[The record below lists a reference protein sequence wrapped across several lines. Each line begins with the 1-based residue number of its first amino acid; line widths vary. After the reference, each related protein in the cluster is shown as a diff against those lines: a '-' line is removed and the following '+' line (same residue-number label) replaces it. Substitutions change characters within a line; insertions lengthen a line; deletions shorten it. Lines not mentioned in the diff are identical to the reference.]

1 MFRPMA
7 SFSCDSSLP
16 DNRHNPIFRPHHG
29 CYPLTNSIIDKSGKK
44 FAPKAP
50 ARRPAAPV
58 SSQTS
63 ARPSVDRQVHS
74 QTPQPQ
80 SVAQLIAV
88 SPTPS
93 ISLPTPAPTQQPVTT
108 AQAPPSGQDAAT
120 RIPELSQDP
129 TPPRHPSSGPAVS
142 QIQSSAP
149 RQSPHQLTPVNQT
162 IENIQTPADS
172 RPVTTQSGPEPS
184 LSNVNSTSSQ
194 LPATQNEGPVSTT
207 IVRSSTA
214 APKRSIDPSSTEAVP
229 DDTGAPVAKRRRT
242 AKKSAANI
250 SNSSADANIALPTTE
265 TSEVVPDASNSQE
278 AFDVSHQPAKAKKPR
293 LSAQARR
300 KQQIEDAAAAI
311 VEAATRNTSTT
322 TKKPRQ
328 PAKRKGVD
336 GDETNISET
345 RTDAA
350 PESAGA
356 AERNQTSAK
365 PKRKYTKR
373 KSRQSLQGAAAEIV
387 EEAVNG
393 SSKDLAKRGRKR
405 KRVATPDG
413 ADTIV
418 ISTSEVRMAELCKD
432 GRTGRKSEREKE
444 LIEYERAE
452 FVRKKQR
459 QLQEI
464 MGQAEPEGQG
474 TPVESADAMLERLER
489 ERQEESVAQN
499 VPNTII
505 VDGQI
510 RIDEDSLQIDRHAAA
525 AIERAAEQLEAV
537 DESDLTRKVNSGSWM
552 KRDRSGGWNALLTE
566 RFYDGLRMFGTDF
579 EMISKMFPGRTRHK
593 IKLKFVKEEKV
604 SYERI
609 RATLLGQPIPVD
621 LPEFEKMA
629 GTEFDDPQEL
639 ERDMEED
646 RKRLEEETA
655 AEKQA
660 LENTIRERE
669 EAIAAERATAIADE
683 DTSSKENR
691 GRKGKKKQ
699 KGEKRKTGEP
709 RRKDK
714 HMKRSNTAA
723 GNSVSRELGE
733 AIGADN

>member
-1 MFRPMA
+1 MG
-7 SFSCDSSLP
+7 
-16 DNRHNPIFRPHHG
+16 I
-29 CYPLTNSIIDKSGKK
+29 
-44 FAPKAP
+44 
-50 ARRPAAPV
+50 
-58 SSQTS
+58 
-63 ARPSVDRQVHS
+63 
-74 QTPQPQ
+74 
-80 SVAQLIAV
+80 
-88 SPTPS
+88 
-93 ISLPTPAPTQQPVTT
+93 
-108 AQAPPSGQDAAT
+108 
-120 RIPELSQDP
+120 
-129 TPPRHPSSGPAVS
+129 
-142 QIQSSAP
+142 
-149 RQSPHQLTPVNQT
+149 
-162 IENIQTPADS
+162 
-172 RPVTTQSGPEPS
+172 QSGPEPLFS
-184 LSNVNSTSSQ
+184 HVNSTSSQ
-194 LPATQNEGPVSTT
+194 SRLTQNEGPVSTT
-207 IVRSSTA
+207 SVRSSTA
-214 APKRSIDPSSTEAVP
+214 APKHATDPSSTQAIS

-242 AKKSAANI
+242 TKKSAVTI

-265 TSEVVPDASNSQE
+265 TRELVPEALSSREVL
-278 AFDVSHQPAKAKKPR
+278 DVSHQSLKAKKPR

-311 VEAATRNTSTT
+311 VEAATGNSSTT
-322 TKKPRQ
+322 TKKPKQ
-328 PAKRKGVD
+328 PSKRKGVD
-336 GDETNISET
+336 RDETDISET
-345 RTDAA
+345 RIDAA
-350 PESAGA
+350 PKSAGA
-356 AERNQTSAK
+356 AEKNQASAK

-373 KSRQSLQGAAAEIV
+373 KSRQSLQCAAAEIV
-387 EEAVNG
+387 EEAVSG
-393 SSKDLAKRGRKR
+393 SSKDPAKRDRKR

-413 ADTIV
+413 ADTMV
-418 ISTSEVRMAELCKD
+418 ISTSEVKMADLCKD

-474 TPVESADAMLERLER
+474 TPAESADERLERLER
-489 ERQEESVAQN
+489 ERQEENVAQN

-604 SYERI
+604 NYERI

-639 ERDMEED
+639 ERDIEED

-660 LENTIRERE
+660 LEDAIRERE

-683 DTSSKENR
+683 DSSSKENR

-699 KGEKRKTGEP
+699 KGERRKTGEP

-714 HMKRSNTAA
+714 HMKRSSTAA

-733 AIGADN
+733 AIEADN

>member
-1 MFRPMA
+1 MA
-7 SFSCDSSLP
+7 IQNEPDLLFS
-16 DNRHNPIFRPHHG
+16 
-29 CYPLTNSIIDKSGKK
+29 NS
-44 FAPKAP
+44 
-50 ARRPAAPV
+50 
-58 SSQTS
+58 
-63 ARPSVDRQVHS
+63 
-74 QTPQPQ
+74 
-80 SVAQLIAV
+80 
-88 SPTPS
+88 
-93 ISLPTPAPTQQPVTT
+93 
-108 AQAPPSGQDAAT
+108 
-120 RIPELSQDP
+120 
-129 TPPRHPSSGPAVS
+129 
-142 QIQSSAP
+142 
-149 RQSPHQLTPVNQT
+149 
-162 IENIQTPADS
+162 
-172 RPVTTQSGPEPS
+172 
-184 LSNVNSTSSQ
+184 NSTSSQ
-194 LPATQNEGPVSTT
+194 SRASQNEGFVSTSNFP
-207 IVRSSTA
+207 SSTA
-214 APKRSIDPSSTEAVP
+214 TPRHSVDPSSTQAIQ

-242 AKKSAANI
+242 AKKSAAKVP
-250 SNSSADANIALPTTE
+250 NSSEDANIALPTTE
-265 TSEVVPDASNSQE
+265 TSEVVPEALSIREASV
-278 AFDVSHQPAKAKKPR
+278 VSNQPPKAKKPR

-311 VEAATRNTSTT
+311 VEAATGNSSTT
-322 TKKPRQ
+322 TKKSRR
-328 PAKRKGVD
+328 PAKRIGVD
-336 GDETNISET
+336 GNEPDVSET
-345 RTDAA
+345 RTDPA

-356 AERNQTSAK
+356 AGLDQAPAK

-373 KSRQSLQGAAAEIV
+373 KSKQSLQGAAAEIV
-387 EEAVNG
+387 EEAVSG
-393 SSKDLAKRGRKR
+393 SSKDPAKRGRKR
-405 KRVATPDG
+405 KRAATPDG
-413 ADTIV
+413 ADTII
-418 ISTSEVRMAELCKD
+418 ISTSEVRMADLCRD

-444 LIEYERAE
+444 LVEYERAE

-474 TPVESADAMLERLER
+474 SPAESAAARLARLER

-604 SYERI
+604 NHERI
-609 RATLLGQPIPVD
+609 KATLLGQPIPVD

-639 ERDMEED
+639 ERDIEED

-660 LENTIRERE
+660 LDDAIRERE
-669 EAIAAERATAIADE
+669 EAIAAEHATAIAGE
-683 DTSSKENR
+683 DSSSKENR

-699 KGEKRKTGEP
+699 KVEKRKTGES

-714 HMKRSNTAA
+714 YVRRSGTAGA
-723 GNSVSRELGE
+723 DSVSRELGE
-733 AIGADN
+733 VMGAEN

>member
-1 MFRPMA
+1 M
-7 SFSCDSSLP
+7 
-16 DNRHNPIFRPHHG
+16 
-29 CYPLTNSIIDKSGKK
+29 
-44 FAPKAP
+44 
-50 ARRPAAPV
+50 
-58 SSQTS
+58 
-63 ARPSVDRQVHS
+63 
-74 QTPQPQ
+74 
-80 SVAQLIAV
+80 
-88 SPTPS
+88 
-93 ISLPTPAPTQQPVTT
+93 
-108 AQAPPSGQDAAT
+108 
-120 RIPELSQDP
+120 
-129 TPPRHPSSGPAVS
+129 
-142 QIQSSAP
+142 
-149 RQSPHQLTPVNQT
+149 
-162 IENIQTPADS
+162 
-172 RPVTTQSGPEPS
+172 
-184 LSNVNSTSSQ
+184 LSNVNSISSRSR
-194 LPATQNEGPVSTT
+194 ATQNEAPVST
-207 IVRSSTA
+207 ISVRSSTA
-214 APKRSIDPSSTEAVP
+214 APKHSIDPSSIQAIP
-229 DDTGAPVAKRRRT
+229 NNTGAPIAKRRRT
-242 AKKSAANI
+242 AKKSTANI
-250 SNSSADANIALPTTE
+250 SNSSEETNIVLPTTE
-265 TSEVVPDASNSQE
+265 NSELVPE
-278 AFDVSHQPAKAKKPR
+278 ALSSREALDVSHQPPKAKKPR

-311 VEAATRNTSTT
+311 VEAATANSSTT
-322 TKKPRQ
+322 KKKPRQ

-336 GDETNISET
+336 RDETSISET

-350 PESAGA
+350 PESTGA
-356 AERNQTSAK
+356 AGQNQASAK

-373 KSRQSLQGAAAEIV
+373 KSRQSLQGVAAEIV
-387 EEAVNG
+387 EEAISG
-393 SSKDLAKRGRKR
+393 SSRDPAKQGRKR

-413 ADTIV
+413 ADTMV
-418 ISTSEVRMAELCKD
+418 ISTSEVRMADLCRD

-474 TPVESADAMLERLER
+474 TPAESADARLERLER
-489 ERQEESVAQN
+489 ERQEESVAQD

-593 IKLKFVKEEKV
+593 IKLKFVKEEKMN
-604 SYERI
+604 YERI
-609 RATLLGQPIPVD
+609 RTTLLGQPVPVD

-660 LENTIRERE
+660 LEDAVKERE

-683 DTSSKENR
+683 DSSSKENR

-714 HMKRSNTAA
+714 HVKRSSTAA
-723 GNSVSRELGE
+723 GDSVSRELGE
-733 AIGADN
+733 VIGAEN

>member
-1 MFRPMA
+1 MSA
-7 SFSCDSSLP
+7 LGSSVI
-16 DNRHNPIFRPHHG
+16 N
-29 CYPLTNSIIDKSGKK
+29 KSGKK

-58 SSQTS
+58 STQTS
-63 ARPSVDRQVHS
+63 ARPSVDRQVQS

-80 SVAQLIAV
+80 SIAQRIAT

-93 ISLPTPAPTQQPVTT
+93 VTLPTPAPTQQPVTT
-108 AQAPPSGQDAAT
+108 AQAPPPGQDAAKP
-120 RIPELSQDP
+120 IPAPSRGLTPPKHRSPGPVVPQKRPSASRDSVRQP
-129 TPPRHPSSGPAVS
+129 TPA
-142 QIQSSAP
+142 
-149 RQSPHQLTPVNQT
+149 NQT
-162 IENIQTPADS
+162 IETIQTPAES
-172 RPVTTQSGPEPS
+172 RPVATQNQPD
-184 LSNVNSTSSQ
+184 LSNSDVNSTSSHSG
-194 LPATQNEGPVSTT
+194 ATQKDVPVSSTNN
-207 IVRSSTA
+207 RSSTA
-214 APKRSIDPSSTEAVP
+214 APNHSIDPSSTQAIQN
-229 DDTGAPVAKRRRT
+229 DTGAPVAKRRRT
-242 AKKSAANI
+242 AKKSGAKDFNA
-250 SNSSADANIALPTTE
+250 SVDANIALPTTE
-265 TSEVVPDASNSQE
+265 TSEVVPEALSGREASV
-278 AFDVSHQPAKAKKPR
+278 VSNQPGKAKKPR

-311 VEAATRNTSTT
+311 VEVATGNSPTT
-322 TKKPRQ
+322 AKKPRK

-336 GDETNISET
+336 GDEADVSET
-345 RTDAA
+345 RIDAA
-350 PESAGA
+350 PQSAGA
-356 AERNQTSAK
+356 AERDREPAK

-373 KSRQSLQGAAAEIV
+373 KSRQGLQGAAAEIV
-387 EEAVNG
+387 EEAISG
-393 SSKDLAKRGRKR
+393 SSKDPAKRGPRK
-405 KRVATPDG
+405 KRAATPDG
-413 ADTIV
+413 ADTMI
-418 ISTSEVRMAELCKD
+418 ISTSEVKMADLCRD

-444 LIEYERAE
+444 LVEYERAE

-474 TPVESADAMLERLER
+474 SPAESADARLERFER
-489 ERQEESVAQN
+489 ERQEESVVQN

-525 AIERAAEQLEAV
+525 AIERAAEQLEAI

-593 IKLKFVKEEKV
+593 IKLKFVKEEKIN
-604 SYERI
+604 YERI

-639 ERDMEED
+639 ERDIAED

-660 LENTIRERE
+660 LDDAIRERE
-669 EAIAAERATAIADE
+669 EAIAAERATAIAGE
-683 DTSSKENR
+683 DSSSKENR

-699 KGEKRKTGEP
+699 KGEKRKAGES

-714 HMKRSNTAA
+714 HGKKSSTA
-723 GNSVSRELGE
+723 GGDSVSRELGE
-733 AIGADN
+733 AMGAEN

>member
-1 MFRPMA
+1 MPRE
-7 SFSCDSSLP
+7 SLRQP
-16 DNRHNPIFRPHHG
+16 
-29 CYPLTNSIIDKSGKK
+29 
-44 FAPKAP
+44 
-50 ARRPAAPV
+50 
-58 SSQTS
+58 TS
-63 ARPSVDRQVHS
+63 
-74 QTPQPQ
+74 
-80 SVAQLIAV
+80 
-88 SPTPS
+88 
-93 ISLPTPAPTQQPVTT
+93 
-108 AQAPPSGQDAAT
+108 
-120 RIPELSQDP
+120 
-129 TPPRHPSSGPAVS
+129 
-142 QIQSSAP
+142 
-149 RQSPHQLTPVNQT
+149 VNQT
-162 IENIQTPADS
+162 IETIQTPEES
-172 RPVTTQSGPEPS
+172 RPVATQNEPDLL
-184 LSNVNSTSSQ
+184 LSNFNSTSSHTG
-194 LPATQNEGPVSTT
+194 ATQKEGPVLSTN
-207 IVRSSTA
+207 IRSSTA
-214 APKRSIDPSSTEAVP
+214 ARRHSVDTPSTQAIQ
-229 DDTGAPVAKRRRT
+229 DNTGAPVAKRRRT
-242 AKKSAANI
+242 AKKSAAQV

-265 TSEVVPDASNSQE
+265 TGEVVPEASSTRE
-278 AFDVSHQPAKAKKPR
+278 AFTVSNQPPKAKKPR
-293 LSAQARR
+293 SSAQARR

-311 VEAATRNTSTT
+311 VEAATGNPSTT
-322 TKKPRQ
+322 TKKPRK
-328 PAKRKGVD
+328 PANRKGVD
-336 GDETNISET
+336 RDEAEVPEE

-356 AERNQTSAK
+356 AERAQAPAK

-373 KSRQSLQGAAAEIV
+373 KSRQSLEGAAAEIV
-387 EEAVNG
+387 EEAVSG
-393 SSKDLAKRGRKR
+393 SSKDPAKRGSKR
-405 KRVATPDG
+405 KRAATPDG
-413 ADTIV
+413 ADTII
-418 ISTSEVRMAELCKD
+418 ISTSEVRMADLCKD

-444 LIEYERAE
+444 LVEYERAE

-474 TPVESADAMLERLER
+474 SPAESADARLERLER

-537 DESDLTRKVNSGSWM
+537 DESDLTRKVNAGSWM

-604 SYERI
+604 NYERI
-609 RATLLGQPIPVD
+609 RATLLGQPVPVD
-621 LPEFEKMA
+621 LPEYEKMA

-639 ERDMEED
+639 EREIEED

-660 LENTIRERE
+660 LDDAIRERE
-669 EAIAAERATAIADE
+669 EAIAAERATAIAGE
-683 DTSSKENR
+683 ESSSKENR

-699 KGEKRKTGEP
+699 KGERRKAGES

-714 HMKRSNTAA
+714 YGRRSRTT
-723 GNSVSRELGE
+723 GGDSVGRELGE
-733 AIGADN
+733 AMGAEN

>member
-1 MFRPMA
+1 MA
-7 SFSCDSSLP
+7 
-16 DNRHNPIFRPHHG
+16 
-29 CYPLTNSIIDKSGKK
+29 
-44 FAPKAP
+44 
-50 ARRPAAPV
+50 
-58 SSQTS
+58 
-63 ARPSVDRQVHS
+63 
-74 QTPQPQ
+74 
-80 SVAQLIAV
+80 
-88 SPTPS
+88 
-93 ISLPTPAPTQQPVTT
+93 
-108 AQAPPSGQDAAT
+108 
-120 RIPELSQDP
+120 
-129 TPPRHPSSGPAVS
+129 
-142 QIQSSAP
+142 
-149 RQSPHQLTPVNQT
+149 
-162 IENIQTPADS
+162 
-172 RPVTTQSGPEPS
+172 TQSGPEP
-184 LSNVNSTSSQ
+184 LFSNVNSTSSQ
-194 LPATQNEGPVSTT
+194 PRTTQNEDPVPTT
-207 IVRSSTA
+207 SVRPSTA
-214 APKRSIDPSSTEAVP
+214 APKHSIDPSSTQAIP
-229 DDTGAPVAKRRRT
+229 DDTRAPVAKRRRT

-250 SNSSADANIALPTTE
+250 SNSIADANIALPTTE
-265 TSEVVPDASNSQE
+265 SSELVPEVLSSRE
-278 AFDVSHQPAKAKKPR
+278 AFDVSQQPPKAKKPR

-311 VEAATRNTSTT
+311 VEAATGNSSTK

-328 PAKRKGVD
+328 PAKRKGVNR
-336 GDETNISET
+336 DETDISEA

-350 PESAGA
+350 PESAAA
-356 AERNQTSAK
+356 AERNQASAK

-373 KSRQSLQGAAAEIV
+373 KSIQSLQGAAAEVV
-387 EEAVNG
+387 EEAVGG
-393 SSKDLAKRGRKR
+393 SSKDPAKRGRKR
-405 KRVATPDG
+405 KRIATPDG
-413 ADTIV
+413 ADTMV
-418 ISTSEVRMAELCKD
+418 ISTSEVRMADLCRD

-474 TPVESADAMLERLER
+474 TPAESADARLERLER

-593 IKLKFVKEEKV
+593 IKLKFVKEEKMN
-604 SYERI
+604 YERI
-609 RATLLGQPIPVD
+609 RTTLLGQPVPVD
-621 LPEFEKMA
+621 LPEFEKMT

-660 LENTIRERE
+660 LQDTIRERE

-683 DTSSKENR
+683 DSSSKENR

-699 KGEKRKTGEP
+699 KGEKRKTGES
-709 RRKDK
+709 RTKDK
-714 HMKRSNTAA
+714 HAKRSSTA
-723 GNSVSRELGE
+723 GGDSVSRELGE
-733 AIGADN
+733 VIGAEN

>member
-1 MFRPMA
+1 MA
-7 SFSCDSSLP
+7 IQNEPDLLFS
-16 DNRHNPIFRPHHG
+16 NF
-29 CYPLTNSIIDKSGKK
+29 
-44 FAPKAP
+44 
-50 ARRPAAPV
+50 
-58 SSQTS
+58 
-63 ARPSVDRQVHS
+63 
-74 QTPQPQ
+74 
-80 SVAQLIAV
+80 
-88 SPTPS
+88 
-93 ISLPTPAPTQQPVTT
+93 
-108 AQAPPSGQDAAT
+108 
-120 RIPELSQDP
+120 
-129 TPPRHPSSGPAVS
+129 
-142 QIQSSAP
+142 
-149 RQSPHQLTPVNQT
+149 
-162 IENIQTPADS
+162 
-172 RPVTTQSGPEPS
+172 
-184 LSNVNSTSSQ
+184 NSTSSHSGASQ
-194 LPATQNEGPVSTT
+194 KEGPVPSTN
-207 IVRSSTA
+207 ILSSTA
-214 APKRSIDPSSTEAVP
+214 APNDSIDPSSTQAIQ

-242 AKKSAANI
+242 AKKSAAKVPKP
-250 SNSSADANIALPTTE
+250 SADANIALPTTE
-265 TSEVVPDASNSQE
+265 TSEVAPEALSSRE
-278 AFDVSHQPAKAKKPR
+278 AFVVSNQPPAAKKPR
-293 LSAQARR
+293 LSAEARR

-311 VEAATRNTSTT
+311 VEAATGNSSTT
-322 TKKPRQ
+322 TKKPRR
-328 PAKRKGVD
+328 PAKKKGVD
-336 GDETNISET
+336 RDEADVSET

-356 AERNQTSAK
+356 AERGRAPAK

-373 KSRQSLQGAAAEIV
+373 NSRRSLEGAAAEIV
-387 EEAVNG
+387 EEAVSG
-393 SSKDLAKRGRKR
+393 SSKDPAKQGPKR
-405 KRVATPDG
+405 KRAATPDG
-413 ADTIV
+413 ADTMI
-418 ISTSEVRMAELCKD
+418 ISTSEVRMADLCRD

-444 LIEYERAE
+444 LVEYERAE

-474 TPVESADAMLERLER
+474 SPAESADARLARLER

-604 SYERI
+604 NYEKI

-660 LENTIRERE
+660 LNDAIRERE
-669 EAIAAERATAIADE
+669 EAIAAERATAIAGE
-683 DTSSKENR
+683 DSSSKENR

-699 KGEKRKTGEP
+699 KGEKRKAGES

-714 HMKRSNTAA
+714 YVKRSSTA
-723 GNSVSRELGE
+723 GGDSVSRELGE
-733 AIGADN
+733 VMGAEN

>member
-1 MFRPMA
+1 MA
-7 SFSCDSSLP
+7 TQEEP
-16 DNRHNPIFRPHHG
+16 D
-29 CYPLTNSIIDKSGKK
+29 L
-44 FAPKAP
+44 
-50 ARRPAAPV
+50 
-58 SSQTS
+58 
-63 ARPSVDRQVHS
+63 
-74 QTPQPQ
+74 
-80 SVAQLIAV
+80 L
-88 SPTPS
+88 
-93 ISLPTPAPTQQPVTT
+93 
-108 AQAPPSGQDAAT
+108 
-120 RIPELSQDP
+120 LSDF
-129 TPPRHPSSGPAVS
+129 
-142 QIQSSAP
+142 
-149 RQSPHQLTPVNQT
+149 
-162 IENIQTPADS
+162 
-172 RPVTTQSGPEPS
+172 
-184 LSNVNSTSSQ
+184 NSTSSQ
-194 LPATQNEGPVSTT
+194 SRATQKEAPVSTT
-207 IVRSSTA
+207 NFRSSTA
-214 APKRSIDPSSTEAVP
+214 APKHSIDLSSTQAIQ

-242 AKKSAANI
+242 AKKSAAKN
-250 SNSSADANIALPTTE
+250 SNPSADANIALPTTE
-265 TSEVVPDASNSQE
+265 TGEVVPEALSREE
-278 AFDVSHQPAKAKKPR
+278 AFLVSNQPPKAKKPR

-311 VEAATRNTSTT
+311 VEAATGNPSIT
-322 TKKPRQ
+322 TKGSRK

-336 GDETNISET
+336 KDHTDVSET

-350 PESAGA
+350 PESTGA
-356 AERNQTSAK
+356 AERDQAPAK

-373 KSRQSLQGAAAEIV
+373 KSRQSLQAATSEVV
-387 EEAVNG
+387 EEAVSG
-393 SSKDLAKRGRKR
+393 LSKDPAKRGRKR
-405 KRVATPDG
+405 KRATTPDG

-418 ISTSEVRMAELCKD
+418 ISTSEVRMADLCRD

-444 LIEYERAE
+444 LAEYERAE

-459 QLQEI
+459 QLQEV

-474 TPVESADAMLERLER
+474 SPAESADARLERLER
-489 ERQEESVAQN
+489 EREAESVAQN

-525 AIERAAEQLEAV
+525 AIERAAEQLDAV
-537 DESDLTRKVNSGSWM
+537 DESDLTRKVNSASWM

-604 SYERI
+604 NYERI

-639 ERDMEED
+639 EKDMEED

-660 LENTIRERE
+660 LDDAIRERE
-669 EAIAAERATAIADE
+669 EAIAAERATAIASE
-683 DTSSKENR
+683 DSSSKENR

-699 KGEKRKTGEP
+699 KGEKRKKGES

-714 HMKRSNTAA
+714 YVKRSSTA
-723 GNSVSRELGE
+723 GGDSVSRELGE
-733 AIGADN
+733 VMGAENEA

>member
-1 MFRPMA
+1 MA
-7 SFSCDSSLP
+7 
-16 DNRHNPIFRPHHG
+16 
-29 CYPLTNSIIDKSGKK
+29 
-44 FAPKAP
+44 
-50 ARRPAAPV
+50 
-58 SSQTS
+58 
-63 ARPSVDRQVHS
+63 
-74 QTPQPQ
+74 
-80 SVAQLIAV
+80 
-88 SPTPS
+88 
-93 ISLPTPAPTQQPVTT
+93 
-108 AQAPPSGQDAAT
+108 
-120 RIPELSQDP
+120 
-129 TPPRHPSSGPAVS
+129 
-142 QIQSSAP
+142 
-149 RQSPHQLTPVNQT
+149 
-162 IENIQTPADS
+162 
-172 RPVTTQSGPEPS
+172 TQSEPEP
-184 LSNVNSTSSQ
+184 LFSNVNSTSSQ
-194 LPATQNEGPVSTT
+194 SRATHNESLVLTT
-207 IVRSSTA
+207 SNRPSPT
-214 APKRSIDPSSTEAVP
+214 APKHSIDPSSTQAIP
-229 DDTGAPVAKRRRT
+229 DDTGALVAKRRRT

-250 SNSSADANIALPTTE
+250 SNSSTDANIALPTTE
-265 TSEVVPDASNSQE
+265 ASELVPEASSSWE
-278 AFDVSHQPAKAKKPR
+278 AFDVSHQPPKAKKPR
-293 LSAQARR
+293 SSAQARR

-311 VEAATRNTSTT
+311 VEAATGNSSAK

-336 GDETNISET
+336 RDETDISET

-356 AERNQTSAK
+356 AERNQASAK

-373 KSRQSLQGAAAEIV
+373 KSKKSLQGAAAEVV
-387 EEAVNG
+387 EEAVSG
-393 SSKDLAKRGRKR
+393 SSKDPAKRGRKR
-405 KRVATPDG
+405 KRMATPDG
-413 ADTIV
+413 ADTVV
-418 ISTSEVRMAELCKD
+418 ISTSEVRMADLCRD

-474 TPVESADAMLERLER
+474 TPAESADARLERLER

-604 SYERI
+604 NYERI
-609 RATLLGQPIPVD
+609 RATLLGQPVPVD
-621 LPEFEKMA
+621 LPEFEKMT

-639 ERDMEED
+639 EKDMEED

-660 LENTIRERE
+660 QEDAIRERE

-683 DTSSKENR
+683 DSSKENR
-691 GRKGKKKQ
+691 VRKGKKKQ

-709 RRKDK
+709 RKKDK
-714 HMKRSNTAA
+714 HAKRSSTAV
-723 GNSVSRELGE
+723 GDSVSRELGE
-733 AIGADN
+733 VIGAEN

>member
-16 DNRHNPIFRPHHG
+16 NNRHNLIFRPHRG
-29 CYPLTNSIIDKSGKK
+29 CYALTNSIIDKSGKK

-93 ISLPTPAPTQQPVTT
+93 VSLPTPASTQQPVTT

-120 RIPELSQDP
+120 RIPELSQGP

-142 QIQSSAP
+142 QKQSSAP
-149 RQSPHQLTPVNQT
+149 RQSPHQPTPVNQT
-162 IENIQTPADS
+162 IEKFQTPAES
-172 RPVTTQSGPEPS
+172 RSVTTQSGPEPS

-194 LPATQNEGPVSTT
+194 LPATQNEGPISTT
-207 IVRSSTA
+207 VIRSSTG
-214 APKRSIDPSSTEAVP
+214 APKRSIDPSSTQAIP
-229 DDTGAPVAKRRRT
+229 DDTGAPIAKRRRT

-265 TSEVVPDASNSQE
+265 TSELVPDASNSQE
-278 AFDVSHQPAKAKKPR
+278 AFNVSHQPPKAKKPR

-311 VEAATRNTSTT
+311 VEAATGNTSTT

-336 GDETNISET
+336 RDETNISET

-356 AERNQTSAK
+356 TERNQTSAK

-393 SSKDLAKRGRKR
+393 SSKDAAKRGRRR

-413 ADTIV
+413 ADTMV
-418 ISTSEVRMAELCKD
+418 ISTSEVRMADLCKD

-474 TPVESADAMLERLER
+474 TLTESADARLERLER

-604 SYERI
+604 NYERI

-660 LENTIRERE
+660 LEDTIRERE

-683 DTSSKENR
+683 ESSSKENR

-714 HMKRSNTAA
+714 HMKRSSTAA
-723 GNSVSRELGE
+723 RNSASRELGE

>member
-1 MFRPMA
+1 MFHLT
-7 SFSCDSSLP
+7 DS
-16 DNRHNPIFRPHHG
+16 
-29 CYPLTNSIIDKSGKK
+29 TTDKSGKK

-58 SSQTS
+58 STQTS
-63 ARPSVDRQVHS
+63 ARPSVDRQVQS

-80 SVAQLIAV
+80 SIAQRIAA

-93 ISLPTPAPTQQPVTT
+93 IALPTPGPTQQPVIT
-108 AQAPPSGQDAAT
+108 AQAPPPGQDAAT
-120 RIPELSQDP
+120 PIPALSRAT
-129 TPPRHPSSGPAVS
+129 TPPRHRSPGPVVP
-142 QIQSSAP
+142 QKRPSAP
-149 RQSPHQLTPVNQT
+149 RESLRQPKLVNQT
-162 IENIQTPADS
+162 IETIQTPAES
-172 RPVTTQSGPEPS
+172 RPVATQNEPD
-184 LSNVNSTSSQ
+184 LLFSNFNSTSSHSG
-194 LPATQNEGPVSTT
+194 ATQEEGPVSSTN
-207 IVRSSTA
+207 ILSSTA
-214 APKRSIDPSSTEAVP
+214 APNDNIDPSSTQTIQ

-242 AKKSAANI
+242 AKKSAAKV
-250 SNSSADANIALPTTE
+250 SNPSADANIALPTTE
-265 TSEVVPDASNSQE
+265 TSEVAQE
-278 AFDVSHQPAKAKKPR
+278 ALSSREAFVVSDQPPEAKKSR
-293 LSAQARR
+293 LSAHARR

-311 VEAATRNTSTT
+311 VEAATGNSSIT
-322 TKKPRQ
+322 TKKPRK
-328 PAKRKGVD
+328 PAKKKG
-336 GDETNISET
+336 GDTNEADVSET
-345 RTDAA
+345 RIDAA
-350 PESAGA
+350 PESPGA
-356 AERNQTSAK
+356 AERDRAPAK

-373 KSRQSLQGAAAEIV
+373 KSRQSLQSAAAEIV
-387 EEAVNG
+387 EEAVSG
-393 SSKDLAKRGRKR
+393 SSKDPAKRGPTRKR
-405 KRVATPDG
+405 AATPDG
-413 ADTIV
+413 ADTMI
-418 ISTSEVRMAELCKD
+418 ISTSEVRMADLCRD

-444 LIEYERAE
+444 LVEYERAE
-452 FVRKKQR
+452 FVRRKQR

-464 MGQAEPEGQG
+464 LGQAEPEGQG
-474 TPVESADAMLERLER
+474 SPAESADARLERLER

-593 IKLKFVKEEKV
+593 IKLKFVKEEKAN
-604 SYERI
+604 YERI

-646 RKRLEEETA
+646 RKRLEEEIA

-660 LENTIRERE
+660 LDDAIRERE
-669 EAIAAERATAIADE
+669 EAIAAERATAITGE
-683 DTSSKENR
+683 DSSSKENR

-699 KGEKRKTGEP
+699 KGEKRKAGES

-714 HMKRSNTAA
+714 YVRRSKTA
-723 GNSVSRELGE
+723 GGDSVSRELGE
-733 AIGADN
+733 VMGA

>member
-1 MFRPMA
+1 MGT
-7 SFSCDSSLP
+7 
-16 DNRHNPIFRPHHG
+16 H
-29 CYPLTNSIIDKSGKK
+29 
-44 FAPKAP
+44 
-50 ARRPAAPV
+50 
-58 SSQTS
+58 
-63 ARPSVDRQVHS
+63 
-74 QTPQPQ
+74 
-80 SVAQLIAV
+80 
-88 SPTPS
+88 
-93 ISLPTPAPTQQPVTT
+93 
-108 AQAPPSGQDAAT
+108 
-120 RIPELSQDP
+120 
-129 TPPRHPSSGPAVS
+129 
-142 QIQSSAP
+142 
-149 RQSPHQLTPVNQT
+149 
-162 IENIQTPADS
+162 
-172 RPVTTQSGPEPS
+172 SGPEPL
-184 LSNVNSTSSQ
+184 LSHVNSTSSQ
-194 LPATQNEGPVSTT
+194 SRVTQNEGPISSTS
-207 IVRSSTA
+207 VRSSTA
-214 APKRSIDPSSTEAVP
+214 APKHTTDPSGTQAIQ
-229 DDTGAPVAKRRRT
+229 DDTGAPVAKRQRT
-242 AKKSAANI
+242 AKKSPVII

-265 TSEVVPDASNSQE
+265 TSSELVPEALNSRE
-278 AFDVSHQPAKAKKPR
+278 AFDASHQPPKAKKPR
-293 LSAQARR
+293 ISAQARR

-311 VEAATRNTSTT
+311 VDAATGNSSTT
-322 TKKPRQ
+322 TNKPRQ
-328 PAKRKGVD
+328 RAKRKGVD
-336 GDETNISET
+336 RDETAISET
-345 RTDAA
+345 RTDVA
-350 PESAGA
+350 PESTGA
-356 AERNQTSAK
+356 AEKNQASAK
-365 PKRKYTKR
+365 PKRKYAKR
-373 KSRQSLQGAAAEIV
+373 KSRQNLQDAAAEIV
-387 EEAVNG
+387 EEAVSG
-393 SSKDLAKRGRKR
+393 SSKDPAKRGRKR

-413 ADTIV
+413 ADTMV
-418 ISTSEVRMAELCKD
+418 ISTSEVRMADLCKD

-464 MGQAEPEGQG
+464 MGQVEPESQG
-474 TPVESADAMLERLER
+474 TPAESADARLERLER
-489 ERQEESVAQN
+489 ERQEENVAQN

-505 VDGQI
+505 IDGQI

-604 SYERI
+604 NYERI
-609 RATLLGQPIPVD
+609 RATLLGQPTPVD

-660 LENTIRERE
+660 LEDAIRERE

-683 DTSSKENR
+683 DSSSKENR

-699 KGEKRKTGEP
+699 KGERRKTGEP

-714 HMKRSNTAA
+714 QMKRSSTAA

-733 AIGADN
+733 AVGADN